1 MNKVLGTFYKG
12 NSKFYGAQNWNS
24 IKDNN
29 DNNKYTNNNANKPI
43 DTSKSQSIYSH
54 NFTHQNYN
62 HISPNLIR
70 IQYFNNYLEQF
81 KYRRN
86 LHMQDYINNGIYN
99 VYQGSIDPLMERRRD
114 VQTKLN
120 NVRNKLLNEE
130 AQRIERWMK
139 KVDEENKIL
148 DDLILEKQYDVDYN
162 KNKNELALH
171 LMENFDDKDFEKI
184 YNDKEH
190 KKLEE
195 LKSFKSNNNESL
207 LVLSR
212 THSASSSGLDLLDS
226 SEDEND
232 KLLNQ
237 RNRNSIIALPEQK
250 KEKNEKNENDEND
263 NNCLTNIRLTNKIY
277 ENFYNNVKKI
287 SDYCEDINN
296 FTEIELLND
305 EKKEENKNLIDE
317 ENEEEEEKKE
327 KKYSYLNSLQKK
339 YKNKIMDKVSI
350 YHKIIIY
357 ISYLLNYNMNFV
369 EKEEEE
375 KKKRKQKELYS
386 VFIEDDEQMFE
397 NIESNKWDS
406 LFYPEYKHIIR
417 SLNTK
422 SVLREFLFDK
432 YFYYVFRINTN
443 FEKFLTNYSN
453 PKDKPNYLTDNRFNV
468 ERVPRYSKLTFSE
481 TIIGIEKSDLF
492 MIPSCL
498 SRINKRIYNTI
509 PFEFNDTNIN
519 RELINDIFTKFA
531 GIKIY
536 DIFIKYFYLPNSNN
550 TIDNEIYLGYY
561 LYQIYKKNNQKRTMN
576 LSKEIPKY
584 EIEKFYKKIEYLMNN
599 NILIKNNENFIT
611 FI

>member
-99 VYQGSIDPLMERRRD
+99 VYQGSSDPLMERRRD

-120 NVRNKLLNEE
+120 NVRNKLLNDE

-237 RNRNSIIALPEQK
+237 RNRNSIIALPEPK
-250 KEKNEKNENDEND
+250 KEKNEKNENKGGFEKFGRRMSAIFKPNMRGS
-263 NNCLTNIRLTNKIY
+263 IRIVNK
-277 ENFYNNVKKI
+277 E
-287 SDYCEDINN
+287 
-296 FTEIELLND
+296 
-305 EKKEENKNLIDE
+305 EKKEDKKKIFKKYPHTDILKILSHIDKYSVPIDNVNKELENGNKKAPQAFDILYEDILQLKYDFNNKLENYNNQNIKNMNILNEVLYEMKIKKDYLELEADLYKPKINQIVEDAINNYSKRRIENEFNNNLLTEKEKMENDFNICIKLTERARKANKLANNLVNEVENVNNIHIKPRQIQKDMISIISPEKSSYIDIAQIKR
-317 ENEEEEEKKE
+317 ENLDEKEEEEEKEIFPALKGLKDFSSINKE
-327 KKYSYLNSLQKK
+327 SNT
-339 YKNKIMDKVSI
+339 NKFSNNNENINKESNKS
-350 YHKIIIY
+350 KIR
-357 ISYLLNYNMNFV
+357 
-369 EKEEEE
+369 KRR
-375 KKKRKQKELYS
+375 KKRKVEIKDLGEIGDDDYLYKDNKYLKNERKET
-386 VFIEDDEQMFE
+386 IRE
-397 NIESNKWDS
+397 NIDKN
-406 LFYPEYKHIIR
+406 
-417 SLNTK
+417 
-422 SVLREFLFDK
+422 VL
-432 YFYYVFRINTN
+432 
-443 FEKFLTNYSN
+443 
-453 PKDKPNYLTDNRFNV
+453 
-468 ERVPRYSKLTFSE
+468 
-481 TIIGIEKSDLF
+481 DL
-492 MIPSCL
+492 
-498 SRINKRIYNTI
+498 
-509 PFEFNDTNIN
+509 N
-519 RELINDIFTKFA
+519 REIIL
-531 GIKIY
+531 
-536 DIFIKYFYLPNSNN
+536 NN
-550 TIDNEIYLGYY
+550 
-561 LYQIYKKNNQKRTMN
+561 KMN
-576 LSKEIPKY
+576 K
-584 EIEKFYKKIEYLMNN
+584 
-599 NILIKNNENFIT
+599 
-611 FI
+611 

>member
-1 MNKVLGTFYKG
+1 MNKVLSTFYKG

-62 HISPNLIR
+62 RISPNLIR

-99 VYQGSIDPLMERRRD
+99 VYQGSSDPLMERRRD

-120 NVRNKLLNEE
+120 NVRNKLLNDE

-237 RNRNSIIALPEQK
+237 RNRNSIIALPEPK
-250 KEKNEKNENDEND
+250 KEKNEKNEKNGGFEKFGRRMSAIFKPNMRGS
-263 NNCLTNIRLTNKIY
+263 IRIVNK
-277 ENFYNNVKKI
+277 E
-287 SDYCEDINN
+287 
-296 FTEIELLND
+296 
-305 EKKEENKNLIDE
+305 EKKEDKKKIFKKYPHTDILKILSHIDKYSVPIDNVNKELENGNKKAPQAFDILYEDILQLKYDFNNKLENYNNQNIKNMNILNEVLYEMKVKKDYLELEADLYKPKINKIVEDAINNYSKRRIENEFNNNLLTEKEKMENDFNIGIKLTERARKANKLANNLVNEVENVNNIHIKPRQIQKDMISIISPEKSSYIDIAQIKR
-317 ENEEEEEKKE
+317 ENLDEKEEEEEK
-327 KKYSYLNSLQKK
+327 
-339 YKNKIMDKVSI
+339 
-350 YHKIIIY
+350 
-357 ISYLLNYNMNFV
+357 
-369 EKEEEE
+369 EKEEKEIFPALKGLKDFSSINKE
-375 KKKRKQKELYS
+375 SNTNKFSNNDDNINKESNKSKIRKRRKKRKVEIKDLGEIGDDDYLYKDNKYLKNERKET
-386 VFIEDDEQMFE
+386 IRE
-397 NIESNKWDS
+397 NIDKN
-406 LFYPEYKHIIR
+406 
-417 SLNTK
+417 
-422 SVLREFLFDK
+422 VL
-432 YFYYVFRINTN
+432 
-443 FEKFLTNYSN
+443 
-453 PKDKPNYLTDNRFNV
+453 
-468 ERVPRYSKLTFSE
+468 
-481 TIIGIEKSDLF
+481 DL
-492 MIPSCL
+492 
-498 SRINKRIYNTI
+498 
-509 PFEFNDTNIN
+509 N
-519 RELINDIFTKFA
+519 RELI
-531 GIKIY
+531 
-536 DIFIKYFYLPNSNN
+536 LNN
-550 TIDNEIYLGYY
+550 
-561 LYQIYKKNNQKRTMN
+561 KMN
-576 LSKEIPKY
+576 K
-584 EIEKFYKKIEYLMNN
+584 
-599 NILIKNNENFIT
+599 
-611 FI
+611 

>member
-29 DNNKYTNNNANKPI
+29 DNNKYTNNNVNKPI

-99 VYQGSIDPLMERRRD
+99 VYQGSSDPLMERRRD

-120 NVRNKLLNEE
+120 NVRNKLLNDE

-212 THSASSSGLDLLDS
+212 THSSSSSGLDLLDS

-237 RNRNSIIALPEQK
+237 RNRNSIIALPEPK
-250 KEKNEKNENDEND
+250 KEKNEKNEKNGGFEKFGRRMSAIFKPNMRGS
-263 NNCLTNIRLTNKIY
+263 IRIVNK
-277 ENFYNNVKKI
+277 E
-287 SDYCEDINN
+287 
-296 FTEIELLND
+296 
-305 EKKEENKNLIDE
+305 EKKEDKKKIFKKYHHTDILKILSHIDKYSVPIDNVNKELENGNKKAPQAFDILYEDILQLKYDFNNKLENYNNQNIKNMNILNEVLYEMKVKKDYLELEADLYKPKINKIVEDAINNYSKRRIENEFNNNLLTEKEKMENDFNIGIKLTERARKANKLANNLVNEVENVNNIHIKPRQIQKDMISIISPEKSSYIDIAQIKR
-317 ENEEEEEKKE
+317 ENLDEKEEEEEKEIFPALKGLKDFSSINKE
-327 KKYSYLNSLQKK
+327 SNT
-339 YKNKIMDKVSI
+339 NKFSNNND
-350 YHKIIIY
+350 
-357 ISYLLNYNMNFV
+357 
-369 EKEEEE
+369 
-375 KKKRKQKELYS
+375 
-386 VFIEDDEQMFE
+386 
-397 NIESNKWDS
+397 NINKESNKSKIRKRRNKRKVEIKD
-406 LFYPEYKHIIR
+406 LGEIGDDDFLYKD
-417 SLNTK
+417 N
-422 SVLREFLFDK
+422 K
-432 YFYYVFRINTN
+432 YLKN
-443 FEKFLTNYSN
+443 
-453 PKDKPNYLTDNRFNV
+453 
-468 ERVPRYSKLTFSE
+468 ERKE
-481 TIIGIEKSDLF
+481 TIRENIDKNVLDL
-492 MIPSCL
+492 
-498 SRINKRIYNTI
+498 
-509 PFEFNDTNIN
+509 N
-519 RELINDIFTKFA
+519 REIIL
-531 GIKIY
+531 
-536 DIFIKYFYLPNSNN
+536 NN
-550 TIDNEIYLGYY
+550 
-561 LYQIYKKNNQKRTMN
+561 KMN
-576 LSKEIPKY
+576 K
-584 EIEKFYKKIEYLMNN
+584 
-599 NILIKNNENFIT
+599 
-611 FI
+611 

>member
-1 MNKVLGTFYKG
+1 MNKVLCTFYKG

-99 VYQGSIDPLMERRRD
+99 VYQGSSDPLMERRRD

-120 NVRNKLLNEE
+120 NVRNKLLNDE

-212 THSASSSGLDLLDS
+212 THSSSSSGLDLLDS

-250 KEKNEKNENDEND
+250 KEKNEKNEKNGGFEKFGRRMSAIFKPNMRGS
-263 NNCLTNIRLTNKIY
+263 IRIVNK
-277 ENFYNNVKKI
+277 E
-287 SDYCEDINN
+287 
-296 FTEIELLND
+296 
-305 EKKEENKNLIDE
+305 EKKEDKKKIFKKYPHTDILKILSHIDKYSVPIDNVNKELENGNKKAPQAFDILYEDILQLKYDFNNKLENYNNQNIKNMNILNEVLYEMKIKKDYLELEADLYKPKINKIVEDAINNYSKRRIENEFNNNLLTEKEKMENDFNIGIKLTERARKANKLANNLVNEVENVNNIHIKPRQIQKDMISIISPEKSSYIDIAQIKR
-317 ENEEEEEKKE
+317 ENLDEKEEEEEKEIFPALKGLKDFSSINKE
-327 KKYSYLNSLQKK
+327 SNT
-339 YKNKIMDKVSI
+339 NKFSNNNDNINKESNKS
-350 YHKIIIY
+350 KIR
-357 ISYLLNYNMNFV
+357 
-369 EKEEEE
+369 KRR
-375 KKKRKQKELYS
+375 KKRKVEIKDLGEIGDDDFLYKDNKYLKNERKET
-386 VFIEDDEQMFE
+386 IRE
-397 NIESNKWDS
+397 NIDKN
-406 LFYPEYKHIIR
+406 
-417 SLNTK
+417 
-422 SVLREFLFDK
+422 VL
-432 YFYYVFRINTN
+432 
-443 FEKFLTNYSN
+443 
-453 PKDKPNYLTDNRFNV
+453 
-468 ERVPRYSKLTFSE
+468 
-481 TIIGIEKSDLF
+481 DL
-492 MIPSCL
+492 
-498 SRINKRIYNTI
+498 
-509 PFEFNDTNIN
+509 N
-519 RELINDIFTKFA
+519 REIIL
-531 GIKIY
+531 
-536 DIFIKYFYLPNSNN
+536 NN
-550 TIDNEIYLGYY
+550 
-561 LYQIYKKNNQKRTMN
+561 KMN
-576 LSKEIPKY
+576 K
-584 EIEKFYKKIEYLMNN
+584 
-599 NILIKNNENFIT
+599 
-611 FI
+611 

>member
-99 VYQGSIDPLMERRRD
+99 VYQGSSDPLMERRRD

-212 THSASSSGLDLLDS
+212 THSSSSSGLDLLDS

-237 RNRNSIIALPEQK
+237 RNRNSIIALPEPK
-250 KEKNEKNENDEND
+250 KEKNEKNEKNGGFEKFGRRMSAIFKPNMRGS
-263 NNCLTNIRLTNKIY
+263 IRIVNK
-277 ENFYNNVKKI
+277 E
-287 SDYCEDINN
+287 
-296 FTEIELLND
+296 
-305 EKKEENKNLIDE
+305 EKKEDKKKIFKKYHHTDILKILSHIDKYSVPIDNVNKELENGNKKAPQAFDILYEDILQLKYDFNNKLENYNNQNIKNMNILNEVLYEMKIKKDYLELEADLYKPKINQIVEDAINNYSKRRIENEFNNNLLTEKEKMENDFNIGIKLTERARKANKLANNLVNEVENVNNIHIKPRQIQKDMISIISPEKSSYIDIAQIKR
-317 ENEEEEEKKE
+317 ENLDEKEEEEEKE
-327 KKYSYLNSLQKK
+327 
-339 YKNKIMDKVSI
+339 
-350 YHKIIIY
+350 
-357 ISYLLNYNMNFV
+357 
-369 EKEEEE
+369 EKEIFPALKGLKDFSSINKESNTNKFSNNNDNINKESN
-375 KKKRKQKELYS
+375 KSKIRKRRKKRKVEIKDLGEIGDDDFLYKDDKYAKNERKET
-386 VFIEDDEQMFE
+386 IRE
-397 NIESNKWDS
+397 NI
-406 LFYPEYKHIIR
+406 
-417 SLNTK
+417 
-422 SVLREFLFDK
+422 DK
-432 YFYYVFRINTN
+432 NI
-443 FEKFLTNYSN
+443 L
-453 PKDKPNYLTDNRFNV
+453 
-468 ERVPRYSKLTFSE
+468 
-481 TIIGIEKSDLF
+481 DL
-492 MIPSCL
+492 
-498 SRINKRIYNTI
+498 
-509 PFEFNDTNIN
+509 N
-519 RELINDIFTKFA
+519 REIIL
-531 GIKIY
+531 
-536 DIFIKYFYLPNSNN
+536 NN
-550 TIDNEIYLGYY
+550 
-561 LYQIYKKNNQKRTMN
+561 KMN
-576 LSKEIPKY
+576 K
-584 EIEKFYKKIEYLMNN
+584 
-599 NILIKNNENFIT
+599 
-611 FI
+611 

>member
-99 VYQGSIDPLMERRRD
+99 VYQGSSDPLMERRRD

-120 NVRNKLLNEE
+120 NVRNKLLNDE

-250 KEKNEKNENDEND
+250 KEKNEKTGGFEKFGRRMSAIFKPNMRGS
-263 NNCLTNIRLTNKIY
+263 IRIVNK
-277 ENFYNNVKKI
+277 E
-287 SDYCEDINN
+287 
-296 FTEIELLND
+296 
-305 EKKEENKNLIDE
+305 EKKEDKKKIFKKYPHTDILKILSHIDKYSVPIDNVNKELENGNKKAPQAFDILYEDILQLKYDFNNKLENYNNQNIKNMNILNEVLYEMKIKKDYLELEADLYKPKINQIVEDAINNYSKRRIENEFNNNLLTEKEKMENDFNIGIKLTERARKANKLANNLVNEVENVNNIHIKPRQIQKDMISIISPEKSSYIDIAQIKR
-317 ENEEEEEKKE
+317 ENLDEKEEEEEKEIFPALKGLKDFSSINKE
-327 KKYSYLNSLQKK
+327 SNT
-339 YKNKIMDKVSI
+339 NKFSNNNENINKESNKS
-350 YHKIIIY
+350 KIR
-357 ISYLLNYNMNFV
+357 
-369 EKEEEE
+369 KRR
-375 KKKRKQKELYS
+375 KKRKVEIKDLGEIGDDDYLYKDNKYLKNERKET
-386 VFIEDDEQMFE
+386 IRE
-397 NIESNKWDS
+397 NIDKN
-406 LFYPEYKHIIR
+406 
-417 SLNTK
+417 
-422 SVLREFLFDK
+422 VL
-432 YFYYVFRINTN
+432 
-443 FEKFLTNYSN
+443 
-453 PKDKPNYLTDNRFNV
+453 
-468 ERVPRYSKLTFSE
+468 
-481 TIIGIEKSDLF
+481 DL
-492 MIPSCL
+492 
-498 SRINKRIYNTI
+498 
-509 PFEFNDTNIN
+509 N
-519 RELINDIFTKFA
+519 REIIL
-531 GIKIY
+531 
-536 DIFIKYFYLPNSNN
+536 NN
-550 TIDNEIYLGYY
+550 
-561 LYQIYKKNNQKRTMN
+561 KMN
-576 LSKEIPKY
+576 K
-584 EIEKFYKKIEYLMNN
+584 
-599 NILIKNNENFIT
+599 
-611 FI
+611 

>member
-12 NSKFYGAQNWNS
+12 NSKFYGSQNWNS

-99 VYQGSIDPLMERRRD
+99 VYQGSSDPLMERRRD

-120 NVRNKLLNEE
+120 NVRNKLLNDE

-212 THSASSSGLDLLDS
+212 THSASSSNLDLLDS

-250 KEKNEKNENDEND
+250 KEKNEKNEKNGGFEKFGRRMSAIFKPNMRGS
-263 NNCLTNIRLTNKIY
+263 IRIVNK
-277 ENFYNNVKKI
+277 E
-287 SDYCEDINN
+287 
-296 FTEIELLND
+296 
-305 EKKEENKNLIDE
+305 EKKEDKKKIFKKYPHTDILKILSHIDKYSVPIDNVNKELENGNKKAPQAFDILYEDILQLKYDFNNKLENYNNQNIKNMNILNEVLYEMKVKKDYLELEADLYKPKINKIVEDAINNYSKRRIENEFNNNLLTEKEKMENDFNIGIKLTERARKANKLANNLVNEVENVNNIHIKPRQIQKDMISIISPEKSSYIDIAQIKR
-317 ENEEEEEKKE
+317 ENLDEKEEEEEKEIFPALKGLKDFSSINKE
-327 KKYSYLNSLQKK
+327 SNI
-339 YKNKIMDKVSI
+339 NKFSNNNENINKESNKS
-350 YHKIIIY
+350 KIR
-357 ISYLLNYNMNFV
+357 
-369 EKEEEE
+369 KRR
-375 KKKRKQKELYS
+375 KKKKVEIKDLGEIGDDDFLYKDNKYLKNERKET
-386 VFIEDDEQMFE
+386 IRE
-397 NIESNKWDS
+397 NIEKN
-406 LFYPEYKHIIR
+406 
-417 SLNTK
+417 
-422 SVLREFLFDK
+422 VL
-432 YFYYVFRINTN
+432 
-443 FEKFLTNYSN
+443 
-453 PKDKPNYLTDNRFNV
+453 
-468 ERVPRYSKLTFSE
+468 
-481 TIIGIEKSDLF
+481 DL
-492 MIPSCL
+492 
-498 SRINKRIYNTI
+498 
-509 PFEFNDTNIN
+509 N
-519 RELINDIFTKFA
+519 REIIL
-531 GIKIY
+531 
-536 DIFIKYFYLPNSNN
+536 NN
-550 TIDNEIYLGYY
+550 
-561 LYQIYKKNNQKRTMN
+561 KMN
-576 LSKEIPKY
+576 K
-584 EIEKFYKKIEYLMNN
+584 
-599 NILIKNNENFIT
+599 
-611 FI
+611 

>member
-120 NVRNKLLNEE
+120 NVRNKLLNDE

-212 THSASSSGLDLLDS
+212 THSSSSSGLDLLDS

-237 RNRNSIIALPEQK
+237 RNRNSIIALPEPK
-250 KEKNEKNENDEND
+250 KEKNEKNEKNGGFEKFGRRMSAIFKPNMRGS
-263 NNCLTNIRLTNKIY
+263 IRIVNK
-277 ENFYNNVKKI
+277 E
-287 SDYCEDINN
+287 
-296 FTEIELLND
+296 
-305 EKKEENKNLIDE
+305 EKKEDKKKIFKKYRHTDILKILSHIDKYSVPIDNVNKELENGNKKAPQAFDILYEDILQLKYDFNNKLENYNNQNIKNMNILNEVLYEMKVKKDYLELEADLYKPKINKIVEDAINNYSKRRIENEFNNNLLTEKEKMENDFNIGIKLTERARKANKLANNLVNEVENVNNIHIKPRQIQKDMISIISPEKSSYIDIAQIKR
-317 ENEEEEEKKE
+317 ENLDEKEEEEEKEIFPALKGLKDFSSINKE
-327 KKYSYLNSLQKK
+327 SNT
-339 YKNKIMDKVSI
+339 NKFSNNND
-350 YHKIIIY
+350 
-357 ISYLLNYNMNFV
+357 
-369 EKEEEE
+369 
-375 KKKRKQKELYS
+375 
-386 VFIEDDEQMFE
+386 
-397 NIESNKWDS
+397 NINKESNKSKIRKRRNKRKVEIKD
-406 LFYPEYKHIIR
+406 LGEIGDDDFLYKD
-417 SLNTK
+417 N
-422 SVLREFLFDK
+422 K
-432 YFYYVFRINTN
+432 YLKN
-443 FEKFLTNYSN
+443 
-453 PKDKPNYLTDNRFNV
+453 
-468 ERVPRYSKLTFSE
+468 ERKE
-481 TIIGIEKSDLF
+481 TIRENIDKNVLDL
-492 MIPSCL
+492 
-498 SRINKRIYNTI
+498 
-509 PFEFNDTNIN
+509 N
-519 RELINDIFTKFA
+519 REIIL
-531 GIKIY
+531 
-536 DIFIKYFYLPNSNN
+536 NN
-550 TIDNEIYLGYY
+550 
-561 LYQIYKKNNQKRTMN
+561 KMN
-576 LSKEIPKY
+576 K
-584 EIEKFYKKIEYLMNN
+584 
-599 NILIKNNENFIT
+599 
-611 FI
+611 

>member
-12 NSKFYGAQNWNS
+12 NSKFYGSQNWNS

-99 VYQGSIDPLMERRRD
+99 VYQGSSDPLMERRRD

-120 NVRNKLLNEE
+120 NVRNKLLNDE

-212 THSASSSGLDLLDS
+212 THSASSSNLDLLDS

-250 KEKNEKNENDEND
+250 KEKNEKNEKNGGFEKFGRRMSAIFKPNMRGS
-263 NNCLTNIRLTNKIY
+263 IRIVNK
-277 ENFYNNVKKI
+277 E
-287 SDYCEDINN
+287 
-296 FTEIELLND
+296 
-305 EKKEENKNLIDE
+305 EKKEDKKKIFKKYPHTDILKILSHIDKYSVPIDNVNKELENGNKKAPQAFDILYEDILQLKYDFNNKLENYNNQNIKNMNILNEVLYEMKIKKDYLELEADLYKPKINKIVEDAINNYSKRRIENEFNNNLLTEKEKMENDFNIGIKLTERARKANKLANNLVNEVENVNNIHIKPRQIQKDMISIISPEKSSYIDIAQIKR
-317 ENEEEEEKKE
+317 ENLDEKEEEEEKE
-327 KKYSYLNSLQKK
+327 
-339 YKNKIMDKVSI
+339 IM
-350 YHKIIIY
+350 II
-357 ISYLLNYNMNFV
+357 
-369 EKEEEE
+369 
-375 KKKRKQKELYS
+375 
-386 VFIEDDEQMFE
+386 
-397 NIESNKWDS
+397 
-406 LFYPEYKHIIR
+406 
-417 SLNTK
+417 
-422 SVLREFLFDK
+422 
-432 YFYYVFRINTN
+432 
-443 FEKFLTNYSN
+443 
-453 PKDKPNYLTDNRFNV
+453 
-468 ERVPRYSKLTFSE
+468 
-481 TIIGIEKSDLF
+481 
-492 MIPSCL
+492 
-498 SRINKRIYNTI
+498 
-509 PFEFNDTNIN
+509 
-519 RELINDIFTKFA
+519 
-531 GIKIY
+531 
-536 DIFIKYFYLPNSNN
+536 
-550 TIDNEIYLGYY
+550 
-561 LYQIYKKNNQKRTMN
+561 
-576 LSKEIPKY
+576 
-584 EIEKFYKKIEYLMNN
+584 
-599 NILIKNNENFIT
+599 
-611 FI
+611 